1 MESMIFCG
9 KFSSFGE
16 KYFEKTYSIKNSYL
30 WKKKSPKNRK

>member
-16 KYFEKTYSIKNSYL
+16 KYFEKKYNHKFLVMENN
-30 WKKKSPKNRK
+30 SPKNRK